1 MGLTISIN
9 DQAAFNVS
17 IGVPGPQGIPGPQ
30 GPQGNTGSAATIAV
44 GTVTTVPAGNPATV
58 TNVGSTSAAVFNFG
72 LPQGVQGNTGSQ
84 GAKGDKGDQGDPG
97 PAGVVAATAP
107 ILYDSGTQTVSINL
121 NPTEFGSFTL
131 TDSPNVAYLDAG
143 LFRMSGTAG
152 HLDVSSTAITFP
164 DATTQSTAAT
174 PFNGG
179 AVANPITM
187 SDGGNDSE
195 MSASFFG
202 VELSSDTT
210 QYAELQYNSL
220 TIGNAGS
227 HTQITPAGVT
237 FPDSTVQSSAA
248 TPFNGGTIVGDI
260 DWNDGVSNQT
270 AQVGLQGL
278 VVTNQL
284 DYDYQVTIGGDTWRG
299 IAVSNYNG
307 DVSLSINKNGI
318 TFPDASV
325 QSSAAFVS
333 GSGNLDMAGY
343 DITNANFNSSAGQV
357 SAQNVTLSSGG
368 SITFGDSTVQTT
380 AYTGTSPT
388 TWGNITGTLSTQT
401 DLQNA
406 LDAKYDASNPSGFL
420 VSSDLATY
428 AHLSSPA
435 LTGTPTSTT
444 AAASTNTTQI
454 ATTAFVLGQASSTT
468 PVVNG
473 TATIGT
479 ATTFAR
485 ADHIHPTDTTR
496 APLASPTLTGT
507 PSAPTATTSTNTTQ
521 LATTAFVVGQAG
533 TATPVVN
540 GTAAVGT
547 SLLYARQDHVHSTDT
562 SRAALA
568 SPAFTGTP
576 LSTTAAVD
584 TNTTQIATTAYV
596 VGQGYAKLASPSFTG
611 TPTLPTGTIATTQTA
626 GDNTTKVAT
635 TAFVTAAVPAF
646 ATMAQSQ
653 QGSSTTTAMSP
664 FDTVTAMMTDGYR
677 PALNFTGATSGTGA
691 NNNIVT
697 LALTQITGPNVSTA
711 GYAYI
716 ITNNYGAFSTASGSA
731 VTIKFNKPIW
741 ISGVYDT
748 ANSTY
753 QGDANTEAKAYIGIS
768 MLNGDDP
775 TGPAIGWWKLG
786 GASTPFNLMV
796 HDGTTLTKVASA
808 SSTANSGTPFRWMV
822 YSDGAGNVTLYIN
835 GASVATTTAGPT
847 GATQAN
853 TGQFTAA
860 VKASASAAT
869 RMLQTL
875 TYPKIY
881 VAPQ

>member
-1 MGLTISIN
+1 MSSITITTSSFGAIN
-9 DQAAFNVS
+9 STVTGQA
-17 IGVPGPQGIPGPQ
+17 P
-30 GPQGNTGSAATIAV
+30 ATITLAI
-44 GTVTTVPAGNPATV
+44 GT
-58 TNVGSTSAAVFNFG
+58 
-72 LPQGVQGNTGSQ
+72 
-84 GAKGDKGDQGDPG
+84 PG
-97 PAGVVAATAP
+97 PAGATGPQGSQGPAGP
-107 ILYDSGTQTVSINL
+107 AGPTFTGGDIAGPVTMHDGT
-121 NPTEFGSFTL
+121 
-131 TDSPNVAYLDAG
+131 
-143 LFRMSGTAG
+143 
-152 HLDVSSTAITFP
+152 
-164 DATTQSTAAT
+164 
-174 PFNGG
+174 
-179 AVANPITM
+179 
-187 SDGGNDSE
+187 NDSE
-195 MSASFFG
+195 MSAAFFG

-227 HTQITPAGVT
+227 NTQITPAGVT
-237 FPDSTVQSSAA
+237 FPDA
-248 TPFNGGTIVGDI
+248 T
-260 DWNDGVSNQT
+260 
-270 AQVGLQGL
+270 
-278 VVTNQL
+278 
-284 DYDYQVTIGGDTWRG
+284 
-299 IAVSNYNG
+299 
-307 DVSLSINKNGI
+307 
-318 TFPDASV
+318 V
-325 QSSAAFVS
+325 QSSAAFVP

-343 DITNANFNSSAGQV
+343 EITNANFNSSAGQV

-380 AYTGTSPT
+380 AFPGFAGYATESFVFARGYATLASPT
-388 TWGNITGTLSTQT
+388 FSGDPKAPTPATSDNDTSIATTAFVKAQGYLTSAPVTSVAGRTGAVTLANTDISGLGTMSTAT
-401 DLQNA
+401 AANYSTTTVANGLYYP
-406 LDAKYDASNPSGFL
+406 LSGNPSAFL
-420 VSSDLATY
+420 VAADISGKANLA
-428 AHLSSPA
+428 SPA

-468 PVVNG
+468 PVVDG

-507 PSAPTATTSTNTTQ
+507 PSAPTATASTNTTQ
-521 LATTAFVVGQAG
+521 IATTAFVVGQAG
-533 TATPVVN
+533 TATPVVD
-540 GTAAVGT
+540 GTAAVGS
-547 SLLYARQDHVHSTDT
+547 SLLYARQDHVHPTDT
-562 SRAALA
+562 SRAPLA
-568 SPAFTGTP
+568 SPTFTGTVTIPAGASISGFAPLASPSLTGTP

-596 VGQGYAKLASPSFTG
+596 VGQGYAKLASPTFTGTVTIPSGASISGFAPLASPTFTG

-691 NNNIVT
+691 SNNIVS
-697 LALTQITGPNVSTA
+697 LAFAQTAGPNVSTA
-711 GYAYI
+711 GYAYV
-716 ITNNYGAFSTASGSA
+716 ITNNAGAYSTTSAST

-748 ANSTY
+748 YSSTW
-753 QGDANTEAKAYIGIS
+753 QGDANTEAKAYLGVS

-775 TGPAIGWWKLG
+775 TGAAIGWWKLG

-808 SSTANSGTPFRWMV
+808 SSTANSGTPFRWLV

-835 GASVATTTAGPT
+835 GVSVATTTAGPT

-853 TGQFTAA
+853 TGQFTGA
-860 VKASASAAT
+860 VKAGASAAT
-869 RMLQTL
+869 RMLQNL